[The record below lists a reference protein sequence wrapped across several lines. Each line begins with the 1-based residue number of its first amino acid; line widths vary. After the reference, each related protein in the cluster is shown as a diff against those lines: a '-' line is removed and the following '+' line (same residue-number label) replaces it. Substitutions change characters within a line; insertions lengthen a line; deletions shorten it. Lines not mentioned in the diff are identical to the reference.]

1 MSVLSLN
8 VLIVDDQPEVADSMA
23 AGVNWARVQVENV
36 FTAYSVAAAQRVF
49 ERERIDV
56 LLCDI
61 EMPPTNGFQL
71 LRWVQERFS
80 GVVCIFLTAHAEFEY
95 AQEAVKL
102 GSFDYI
108 LQPAPYAEIEAA
120 VQRAAGKVREAENQR
135 RYSAYAEYRGA
146 DADGAAQAGADKTPV
161 QKAMDYVRRNLDR
174 DLSRA
179 DIAEAIYLNPEYLS
193 RLFKKE
199 TGASLSD
206 YITAEKM
213 RAAQGMLVD
222 TNVPVSL
229 IATKVGF
236 SNFSYFSQV
245 FKRHTGL
252 SPVEYRAAKRRS
264 KL

>member
-1 MSVLSLN
+1 MN
-8 VLIVDDQPEVADSMA
+8 VLIVDDQPEVVESMVT
-23 AGVNWARVQVENV
+23 GVNWDIIQVKNV
-36 FTAYSVAAAQRVF
+36 FKAYSVKEAQSVF

-61 EMPPTNGFQL
+61 EMPPTNGFAL

-80 GVVCIFLTAHAEFEY
+80 GVVCIFLSAHAEFEY

-120 VQRAAGKVREAENQR
+120 VARAGGKVREAENQR
-135 RYSAYAEYRGA
+135 RYSAYEQYRGELESQQPDETA
-146 DADGAAQAGADKTPV
+146 LSPV
-161 QKAMDYVRRNLDR
+161 HRAMDYIRRNLDR
-174 DLSRA
+174 DLSRT

-193 RLFKKE
+193 RLFKRE
-199 TGASLSD
+199 TGSSLSD
-206 YITAEKM
+206 YIATEKM
-213 RAAQGMLVD
+213 RAAQSLLGD
-222 TNVPVSL
+222 TNIPVSI
-229 IATKVGF
+229 IATKVGY

-245 FKRHTGL
+245 FKKYTGL
-252 SPVEYRAAKRRS
+252 SPLEYRSAKRRS